1 MVSSEEL
8 NDRLV
13 AKMEHEQERLS
24 ERMQGADGIRL
35 LPLAYEYMVREEL
48 IFALRCGP
56 TIDGPYAAAMLQSDT
71 PLEDLYLFWKQRMQ
85 ERLQFYGQAIV
96 EQARRAKLFYDMRK
110 ENEGDQET

>member
-48 IFALRCGP
+48 IFALRRGP

-96 EQARRAKLFYDMRK
+96 EQARRAKLFYDLRK